1 MNKSQVKKE
10 ESKAL
15 SIIQETLDDTI
26 EKLELE
32 FSAKILGK
40 NVKIS
45 VHDHYTGKSQI
56 VDGTIVGTTLSVNYG
71 DYSEPSCYF
80 EVHVSY
86 IDPKNGHL
94 VTENNINI
102 ANALHYDRLTFVD

>member
-15 SIIQETLDDTI
+15 SVIQETLDDTI

-32 FSAKILGK
+32 FSAKILGR
-40 NVKIS
+40 NVKFSI
-45 VHDHYTGKSQI
+45 HDHYTGKSQV
-56 VDGTIVGTTLSVNYG
+56 VDGRIVGTILNVNYN

-86 IDPKNGHL
+86 VDPKSGHL
-94 VTENNINI
+94 VTEESVNI